1 MYEPGDRYWEVLLYL
16 EFEERIENYKKRIKE
31 LEEENKELKKKLY
44 DVRQSS

>member
-31 LEEENKELKKKLY
+31 LEEENKELKNELKN
-44 DVRQSS
+44 VRQSC